1 MRVSHVHCLYVQVVG
16 ESLSLENYRARF
28 HQLLYMEEI
37 SQYQEVTGFNAAL
50 NIHVSF
56 YFRLFSPD
64 FFWINFS

>member
-1 MRVSHVHCLYVQVVG
+1 MVFELSCHFHHVQVVG

-56 YFRLFSPD
+56 FLS
-64 FFWINFS
+64 FFPTI